1 MPRNGQ
7 SMLFTRGAGAS
18 YIQTTVSITNTSI
31 FPTAFS
37 QEEATKFGEVR
48 SLLAQTLTR
57 IIQRDHDTTA
67 VLTHIADGRGKL
79 NDILKEMN

>member
-57 IIQRDHDTTA
+57 IIQRDPNTNA

-79 NDILKEMN
+79 NDILKDMS